1 MYNFFSFDFVCLDIV
16 NYFEEVT
23 ENSLSISLFLF
34 LFSGIITGSIMVKN
48 FIYFFNRIVL

>member
-16 NYFEEVT
+16 NYFDEVT